1 MEITLSA
8 KIEGLLFFKGEP
20 LSIVELAKHCDTNE
34 NEVRVAIA
42 ELKESMKSRGL
53 EIIQKNDEVLLGTN
67 RNLGPFLE
75 KLRKE
80 ELNKEMSKAS
90 LETLAII
97 LYQDGVS
104 RSEIDYIRGVNSSFI
119 LRNLLMR
126 GLIEKD
132 THPTDQRKLIYKPTF
147 ELLSYM
153 GAGNKEDLKD
163 FETIKASLDRSLR
176 EAEEV
181 TE

>member
-1 MEITLSA
+1 METTLSA

-20 LSIVELAKHCDTNE
+20 LSVAELAKHCEANE
-34 NEVRVAIA
+34 TEVQVALA
-42 ELKESMKSRGL
+42 QLKEKMTDRGL
-53 EIIQKNDEVLLGTN
+53 ELIQKDDEVLLGTN
-67 RNLGPFLE
+67 RKLGPFLE

-126 GLIEKD
+126 GLVEKAL
-132 THPTDQRKLIYKPTF
+132 HPTDQRKLIYKPSF

-153 GAGNKEDLKD
+153 GVGDATDLKD
-163 FETIKASLDRSLR
+163 FENIKNSLNKSLR
-176 EAEEV
+176 EAEEAV
-181 TE
+181 E